1 MAYLGT
7 SPSNGVRR
15 RFVYTAT
22 ANQTSFSG
30 NDDNATSLV
39 YVDVAYLDVY
49 QNGVKLKSVSDYAS
63 TTGTS
68 VVLVQGASADDVV
81 EIISFDVFSIG
92 DTVSAADG
100 GSFAGNIG
108 MGGTLSVTGVLTGTS
123 LDISGNIDI
132 DGTTNLDVVDI
143 DGAVNMAAV
152 LTANGGVVFNEGS
165 ADVDFRVET
174 NGDANMFIVDGGND
188 QVMIGTNT
196 VVANSTLHI
205 AGPLKTAN
213 AGATVPNNNFNVFS
227 EAGNNTYN
235 SIFENQAST
244 TNSQYMISLRFT
256 AASTDNNAA
265 LFLDCRD
272 ATTQRLSISSDG
284 DVKNHDN
291 SYGAISD
298 LKLKEQITDASE
310 QWDDIKALKIRKYKF
325 KTDVAT
331 GDSDSHWRLGV
342 IAQEVETA
350 GMSGLVKNE
359 ADLQEI
365 DGINSETGTT
375 TKSVK
380 YSILYMKAVKA
391 LQEAMTRIETLESK
405 VTALENA

>member
-1 MAYLGT
+1 MPYLGNT
-7 SPSNGVRR
+7 AAS
-15 RFVYTAT
+15 RFVSNRAASVYSGDGSTVAFTLEQVVAQDEDVLVSVDGVIQEPSVAYAVSSGTTLTFTAAPST
-22 ANQTSFSG
+22 NSGNNIFVYYLASQAGTVGHPSTQALSATNGTFSG
-30 NDDNATSLV
+30 
-39 YVDVAYLDVY
+39 
-49 QNGVKLKSVSDYAS
+49 
-63 TTGTS
+63 
-68 VVLVQGASADDVV
+68 
-81 EIISFDVFSIG
+81 
-92 DTVSAADG
+92 
-100 GSFAGNIG
+100 
-108 MGGTLSVTGVLTGTS
+108 TLAVTGVLTGTS

-235 SIFENQAST
+235 TIFENQAST
-244 TNSQYMISLRFT
+244 TNSQYMISMRFT

-310 QWDDIKALKIRKYKF
+310 QWDDVKALKIRKYKF